1 VDLIELINKIADYV
15 IPENNP
21 SRERIGDV
29 MGGQILKL
37 RSEELKEEGVKEG
50 IEAGIKEGMKEG
62 IKEGRVREIYS
73 MVEDGDTSPE
83 RAARR
88 LGITISDLKA
98 KMLSF
103 GYRYPC

>member
-1 VDLIELINKIADYV
+1 MMAQEKTGDLPRNGDYV

-37 RSEELKEEGVKEG
+37 RSEELKEAGVKEG
-50 IEAGIKEGMKEG
+50 IEAGIKEG

-88 LGITISDLKA
+88 LGITISDLKT